1 MKNLK
6 KFAALLLA
14 GAMALL
20 MLTACGGGGGGSVNN
35 PEEQKVLSLIK
46 DQKGTQVTSDAEL
59 RAVAKA
65 QLDEDLN
72 GQFNVLGYAGAFR
85 INKKQ
90 VGNDLAIV
98 ITARYDYQNTLL
110 NVVLTEISKYVDT
123 KVDASVNQDGIWS
136 NVGIVVSGDNEQS
149 YIAIAVRIKDYYGT
163 TGK

>member
-20 MLTACGGGGGGSVNN
+20 MLTACGGGGGGGSVNN

-46 DQKGTQVTSDAEL
+46 DQKGTQVTSDAQL

-85 INKKQ
+85 INKK
-90 VGNDLAIV
+90 
-98 ITARYDYQNTLL
+98 
-110 NVVLTEISKYVDT
+110 
-123 KVDASVNQDGIWS
+123 
-136 NVGIVVSGDNEQS
+136 
-149 YIAIAVRIKDYYGT
+149 
-163 TGK
+163 

>member
-20 MLTACGGGGGGSVNN
+20 MLTACGGGGSVNN
-35 PEEQKVLSLIK
+35 PEEQKVLNQISN
-46 DQKGTQVTSDAEL
+46 QKGVQVTNDAQL
-59 RAVAKA
+59 REVAKA
-65 QLDEDLN
+65 QLNEDLN

-85 INKKQ
+85 IHPKQ
-90 VGNDLAIV
+90 VGNDLV
-98 ITARYDYQNTLL
+98 VTITARYDYKDTFL
-110 NVVLTEISKYVDT
+110 NVVLTKISEHVDT

>member
-6 KFAALLLA
+6 KFAALLLV

-20 MLTACGGGGGGSVNN
+20 MLTACGGGSVNN
-35 PEEQKVLSLIK
+35 PEEQKVLNQIGN
-46 DQKGTQVTSDAEL
+46 QKGVQVTNDAQL

-72 GQFNVLGYAGAFR
+72 GQFNILGYAGALR
-85 INKKQ
+85 IRTKP
-90 VGNDLAIV
+90 VGNDLAVV
-98 ITARYDYQNTLL
+98 ITARYDYKDTFL

-136 NVGIVVSGDNEQS
+136 NVGVVVSSDNERS
-149 YIAIAVRIKDYYGT
+149 YIGIAVRIKDYYGT

>member
-20 MLTACGGGGGGSVNN
+20 MLTACGGGGGSVN
-35 PEEQKVLSLIK
+35 
-46 DQKGTQVTSDAEL
+46 
-59 RAVAKA
+59 
-65 QLDEDLN
+65 
-72 GQFNVLGYAGAFR
+72 NVLGYAGAFC

-136 NVGIVVSGDNEQS
+136 NVGVVVSGDNEQS
-149 YIAIAVRIKDYYGT
+149 YIAIAVRIKNYYGT